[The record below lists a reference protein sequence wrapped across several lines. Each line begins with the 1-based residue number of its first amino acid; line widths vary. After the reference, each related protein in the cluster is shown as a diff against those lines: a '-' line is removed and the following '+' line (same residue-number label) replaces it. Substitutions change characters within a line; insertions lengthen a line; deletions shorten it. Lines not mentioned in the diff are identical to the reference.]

1 MKKLIMIAGP
11 AGVGKTTV
19 CRKLFKTIDG
29 CAWLDADW
37 CWMVNPYPG
46 KTDEQKRYAEKAFGY
61 ILDGYF
67 NNANTK
73 IIFFSWLMHSDFMF
87 DLVTSQ
93 ISYTDYKLIKIVL
106 VCGESEY
113 IRRLIEGNRSENK
126 IYNPDDIAKY
136 RLLDAN
142 IIDTTELS
150 IAETA
155 NKILDII
162 K

>member
-11 AGVGKTTV
+11 AGLGKTTV
-19 CRKLFKTIDG
+19 CQKLFETIDG

-46 KTDEQKRYAEKAFGY
+46 KTDEQKCYAEKAFGY
-61 ILDGYF
+61 ILGGYF
-67 NNANTK
+67 NDDNTK

-93 ISYTDYKLIKIVL
+93 ISYKDYKLIKIVL
-106 VCGESEY
+106 VCEESEY

-126 IYNPDDIAKY
+126 IYNPDDMTKY
-136 RLLDAN
+136 RLINAN

-150 IAETA
+150 VEETA
-155 NKILDII
+155 DKILDII

>member
-1 MKKLIMIAGP
+1 MIAGP

-19 CRKLFKTIDG
+19 CQKLFKTIDG

-46 KTDEQKRYAEKAFGY
+46 KTNEQKRYAEKAFGY

-67 NNANTK
+67 NNDNTK

-106 VCGESEY
+106 VCGE
-113 IRRLIEGNRSENK
+113 
-126 IYNPDDIAKY
+126 
-136 RLLDAN
+136 AN
-142 IIDTTELS
+142 IYGV
-150 IAETA
+150 
-155 NKILDII
+155 
-162 K
+162 

>member
-11 AGVGKTTV
+11 AGIGKTTV
-19 CRKLFKTIDG
+19 CQKLFKTIDG
-29 CAWLDADW
+29 CAGLDADW

-46 KTDEQKRYAEKAFGY
+46 KTTEQKRYAEKAFGY

-67 NNANTK
+67 NDDNTK
-73 IIFFSWLMHSDFMF
+73 IIFFIWLMHSDFMF

-93 ISYTDYKLIKIVL
+93 MTYKDYELIKIVL
-106 VCGESEY
+106 VCEEKEY

-126 IYNPDDIAKY
+126 IYNPDDMTKY
-136 RLLDAN
+136 RCLNAN

-150 IAETA
+150 VEKTA
-155 NKILDII
+155 DKILDII